1 MKKLVALLGLASI
14 LGCSRPREPASVS
27 DDSGPRAPSGGS
39 QGLQEG
45 SSTPAVA
52 TATTTTTTTAAPPP
66 APPGKP
72 GKGVIGPEGVLAFD
86 ALKPDDAK
94 RLKTARIFFGHQSV
108 GNNLIEAAKGL
119 GYTFKYALRG
129 ADLAAMGLSEAPVA
143 DNRDPLRKVKSFA
156 ELLVKEKI
164 GERADLA
171 GFKLCY
177 VDFEDQGK
185 TGGLEKAYA
194 TRISELRLAYPQL
207 KFFHVTPPL
216 TTDNAGFNKQRLAFG
231 DFLKK
236 TYSEQD
242 IVIDL
247 AAVESQLPDGTP
259 CTLGGHR
266 SLCSQ
271 YASDNGHLKGDGATR
286 GAKVL
291 LYAFA
296 RALGAP

>member
-1 MKKLVALLGLASI
+1 MKKLVALLGLASF
-14 LGCSRPREPASVS
+14 LACGRPREPASVS
-27 DDSGPRAPSGGS
+27 DDSGPRAPSGSS
-39 QGLQEG
+39 QAFGEG
-45 SSTPAVA
+45 SAAPVATTPPLTTTGTSTP
-52 TATTTTTTTAAPPP
+52 P
-66 APPGKP
+66 PPGKP
-72 GKGVIGPEGVLAFD
+72 GKGVVGVEGIAAFD

-94 RLKTARIFFGHQSV
+94 RLKTSRIFFGHQSV

-156 ELLVKEKI
+156 ELMVKEKI

-177 VDFEDQGK
+177 VDFEDSLK
-185 TGGLEKAYA
+185 TGGLEKTYA
-194 TRISELRLAYPQL
+194 TRIAELRMAYPQL

-216 TTDNAGFNKQRLAFG
+216 TTDNPAFNKQRLEFG
-231 DFLKK
+231 EFLKK
-236 TYSEQD
+236 TYADQD
-242 IVIDL
+242 VVVDL
-247 AAVESQLPDGTP
+247 AAVESQQPDGTP

-266 SLCSQ
+266 ALCSQ
-271 YASDNGHLKGDGATR
+271 YASDNGHLKGEGATR